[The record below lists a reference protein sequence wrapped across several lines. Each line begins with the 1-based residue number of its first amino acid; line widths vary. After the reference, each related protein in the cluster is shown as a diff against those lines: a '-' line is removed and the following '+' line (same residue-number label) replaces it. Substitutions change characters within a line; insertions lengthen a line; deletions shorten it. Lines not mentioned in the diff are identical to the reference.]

1 MFDLLMSVMSCAGRE
16 VTNLH
21 LILKA
26 LLSEEGEDTTLTL
39 PLDEGDV
46 SWC

>member
-1 MFDLLMSVMSCAGRE
+1 MSVMSYADRE

-21 LILKA
+21 LILKV

>member
-1 MFDLLMSVMSCAGRE
+1 MFDLLMSIMSCADRE

-21 LILKA
+21 LILKV

-39 PLDEGDV
+39 SLDEGDV